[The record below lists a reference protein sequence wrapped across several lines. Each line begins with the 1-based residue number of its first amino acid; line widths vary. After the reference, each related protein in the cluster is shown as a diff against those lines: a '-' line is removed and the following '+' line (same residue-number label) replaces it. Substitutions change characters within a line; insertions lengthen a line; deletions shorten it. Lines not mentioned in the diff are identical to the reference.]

1 MTTCLSRRR
10 FLRALSLTGAAGFAA
25 LHPLSSAAHA
35 TVPRTSV
42 LTETRL
48 LMGTMVSVTVSDSS
62 RARMEDA
69 LHTVFLRMEELVPLF
84 DRHASSSAVSVL
96 NAQGQMR
103 DIPQELSALLS
114 HSRAMAALTEG
125 AFNPTVQPLVDIF
138 RRHASTGD
146 IASIPETELAEARA
160 LVSANGRS
168 GWISGRDGVRLE
180 REGMGLTLDGIAK
193 GWIADIASRELAG
206 AGLPNHLINAGGD
219 IVASGEK
226 APETP
231 WQVAVANPVSPHTG
245 NARHGNAFALRNAA
259 LATSGSYEIY
269 YDAEQRHHHLI
280 SASTGSSPIGTI
292 SASALAPSATDAD
305 ALATAFSVMP
315 PRDALRLADKLPGC
329 GCLLLSRDGS
339 VLKSRGWPS

>member
-168 GWISGRDGVRLE
+168 GWISAGMACGWNVRAW
-180 REGMGLTLDGIAK
+180 D
-193 GWIADIASRELAG
+193 
-206 AGLPNHLINAGGD
+206 
-219 IVASGEK
+219 
-226 APETP
+226 
-231 WQVAVANPVSPHTG
+231 
-245 NARHGNAFALRNAA
+245 
-259 LATSGSYEIY
+259 
-269 YDAEQRHHHLI
+269 
-280 SASTGSSPIGTI
+280 
-292 SASALAPSATDAD
+292 
-305 ALATAFSVMP
+305 
-315 PRDALRLADKLPGC
+315 
-329 GCLLLSRDGS
+329 
-339 VLKSRGWPS
+339 

>member
-1 MTTCLSRRR
+1 MYS
-10 FLRALSLTGAAGFAA
+10 
-25 LHPLSSAAHA
+25 P
-35 TVPRTSV
+35 SV
-42 LTETRL
+42 
-48 LMGTMVSVTVSDSS
+48 
-62 RARMEDA
+62 
-69 LHTVFLRMEELVPLF
+69 
-84 DRHASSSAVSVL
+84 SSSP
-96 NAQGQMR
+96 G
-103 DIPQELSALLS
+103 
-114 HSRAMAALTEG
+114 
-125 AFNPTVQPLVDIF
+125 
-138 RRHASTGD
+138 
-146 IASIPETELAEARA
+146 EARA
-160 LVSANGRS
+160 PSLLVVCGLSGAGKSTVLQVLEDLDFFTADGLPPSLIPECCRMFSRPGMEHFRGMALGVDFRRGGTAKDLDAALNNMEKRLPREGGASARPALLFLEAS
-168 GWISGRDGVRLE
+168 PDVILRRYATTRRPHPLE

-193 GWIADIASRELAG
+193 GRIADIASRELAG

-269 YDAEQRHHHLI
+269 YDAEQRHHLI